1 MIVKG
6 IFDSFRT
13 IGWVC
18 LLLSLVLYACAIFCV
33 GEEKSYPSRNEEEP
47 ETWLGVA
54 DFNNWQQ
61 FGTILRAMYTLFCV
75 AILAEW
81 MELGRAMVEYPPE
94 MIFFFILFII
104 FTSFGG
110 MNVVIGVIVDN
121 TMLTARAAEKD
132 QVEFDRRQR
141 VSILDRIRELIFA
154 LDKDGSGEV
163 SYDELKAGLDMEDV
177 TSLLKTVLGPRFSS

>member
-13 IGWVC
+13 TGWVC

-33 GEEKSYPSRNEEEP
+33 YMSGEERSYPSRNEEEP

-61 FGTILRAMYTLFCV
+61 FGTILRAMYTRFCV

-81 MELGRAMVEYPPE
+81 MELGRAMVEYQPE
-94 MIFFFILFII
+94 MIFF
-104 FTSFGG
+104 SSSSS
-110 MNVVIGVIVDN
+110 
-121 TMLTARAAEKD
+121 ASPA
-132 QVEFDRRQR
+132 
-141 VSILDRIRELIFA
+141 
-154 LDKDGSGEV
+154 SG
-163 SYDELKAGLDMEDV
+163 
-177 TSLLKTVLGPRFSS
+177 R